1 MCDLD
6 SPTFQ
11 AMDDINYCFDVLR
24 QTPEWKEKVL
34 ENVKLN
40 EAAKINSDTIKNTL
54 EYLLNITELWEIP
67 CDQPD
72 NEDYMEFWNSGR
84 LFWIYNTLK
93 KAEPYFEGWHK
104 WDEMPDEEYHV
115 RVMSYFLKIDKIW

>member
-24 QTPEWKEKVL
+24 ETQEWKDKVL
-34 ENVKLN
+34 ENVKFN

-93 KAEPYFEGWHK
+93 KAEPYFEGFHEYDK
-104 WDEMPDEEYHV
+104 FPDEEYHV
-115 RVMSYFLKIDKIW
+115 RVMSYFLKIDNIW